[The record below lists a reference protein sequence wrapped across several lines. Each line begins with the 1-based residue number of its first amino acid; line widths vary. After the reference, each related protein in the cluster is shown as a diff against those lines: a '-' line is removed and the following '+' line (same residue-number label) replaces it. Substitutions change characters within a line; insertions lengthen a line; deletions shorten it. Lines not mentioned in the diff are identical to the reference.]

1 LIRVSERPH
10 SATPVAEEL
19 PAPPRSHRLSL
30 LGRLA
35 LGGLLAIVL
44 ASAVGPLLW
53 PRDPLE
59 QEILNRLAGPSP
71 AHPLGTDQFGRDLLA
86 RLLHGGRWSLLGA
99 LLVCLG
105 TTAIGFVLGVLA
117 AVGPR
122 WLDGVISTVTTTFQ
136 AVPGVLLAL
145 ALTALLGPS
154 FGNLLIALI
163 LTNWTWY
170 ARMYRAQV
178 AHALAAPH
186 IEGARAMGVGP
197 WGLLARHIGPHILGP
212 ALVVATINVGAV
224 ILNLSA
230 LSFIGLGLAPPT
242 PEWGSMI
249 NEARTY
255 FQRAPLLMLAPGLA
269 IALTVLCVNLLG
281 NALRDRVDVV
291 GPLH

>member
-1 LIRVSERPH
+1 M
-10 SATPVAEEL
+10 PVENEA
-19 PAPPRSHRLSL
+19 PASPVGRRLSL
-30 LGRLA
+30 LGKVA

-44 ASAVGPLLW
+44 ATLLGPLLW
-53 PRDPLE
+53 PHDPLE
-59 QEILNRLAGPSP
+59 QQILNRLAGPSLE
-71 AHPLGTDQFGRDLLA
+71 HPLGTDQFGRDLLA
-86 RLLHGGRWSLLGA
+86 RLLHGGRWSLLGS
-99 LLVCLG
+99 LVVCLG
-105 TTAIGFVLGVLA
+105 TTVLGFALGVLA

-122 WLDGVISTVTTTFQ
+122 WLDQGISTVTTTFQ
-136 AVPGVLLAL
+136 AVPSVLLAL
-145 ALTALLGPS
+145 ALTALLGTS
-154 FGNLLIALI
+154 FTNLLVALI

-178 AHALAAPH
+178 AQALAAPH
-186 IEGARAMGVGP
+186 IEGARAVGVGL
-197 WGLLARHIGPHILGP
+197 WGLLNRHITPHILGP
-212 ALVVATINVGAV
+212 ALVVATINIGAV

-242 PEWGSMI
+242 PEWGNMI
-249 NEARTY
+249 SEARTY